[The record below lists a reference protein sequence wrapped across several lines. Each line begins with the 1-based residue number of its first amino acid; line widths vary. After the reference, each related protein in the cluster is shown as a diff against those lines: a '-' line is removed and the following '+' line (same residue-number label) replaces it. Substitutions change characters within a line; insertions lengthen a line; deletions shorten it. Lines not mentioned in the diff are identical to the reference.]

1 MTEPLVLNNGQAPVP
16 AATNTIVL
24 REFSGVPIPQPDED
38 QNFINIVDRI
48 NSLDSTMPI
57 FDYDATTRTLNITQS

>member
-16 AATNTIVL
+16 AATSTIVL

-48 NSLDSTMPI
+48 NSMPVLE
-57 FDYDATTRTLNITQS
+57 YDATTRTLNITQS

>member
-48 NSLDSTMPI
+48 NSMPVLE
-57 FDYDATTRTLNITQS
+57 YDATTRTLNITQR